1 MTRKTVTD
9 WAKKNFLHWF
19 IENYLAGNEDVK
31 QILIQ
36 IAETDSLLGKVH
48 IISDGSYLRP
58 LLVISTEDTGM
69 PPFLLKT
76 FDTTVTETGLI
87 KDRLR
92 LLGESPIYLT
102 FYFPDRA
109 TCEPFQAVAEENPF
123 SLDSASARQLLIDFE
138 LSLWTETFKQ
148 EMERSELMAQ
158 IDQALDEKNK
168 RKFQSL
174 VKKLK
179 NLK

>member
-19 IENYLAGNEDVK
+19 TENYLASAEDLQK
-31 QILIQ
+31 ILVQ
-36 IAETDSLLGKVH
+36 IAETESLLSKIH

-76 FDTTVTETGLI
+76 FDSTITDIGLI
-87 KDRLR
+87 KDRLQ

-102 FYFPDRA
+102 FYFSDRS
-109 TCEPFQAVAEENPF
+109 TCEPFQAVAEESPF
-123 SLDSASARQLLIDFE
+123 SLDSASARHLLFDFE
-138 LSLWTETFKQ
+138 LSLWSETFKR
-148 EMERSELMAQ
+148 EVEREDLMVQ
-158 IDQALDEKNK
+158 INEALDTKDK
-168 RKFQSL
+168 QKFQSL

-179 NLK
+179 NLN